1 MSTNKQLELAL
12 DIAVFAHRNVT
23 RQDGDPYIFHPLR
36 VASNTTYIKTKKQK
50 AVALLHDVL
59 EDTPI
64 SIPFLHQKGVSRD
77 ITDVLVLLTHKE
89 SEDYDTYI
97 KNIATNIDAM
107 LVKLADLEDNLR
119 VETLAKITEKE
130 EMRIQKY
137 KNAKNFI
144 LKQLEKNH
152 PEWFEKIQKEGLRND
167 H

>member
-12 DIAVFAHRNVT
+12 DIAIFAHRNVT

-50 AVALLHDVL
+50 AIALLHDVL

-64 SIPFLHQKGVSRD
+64 SIAFLHQKGVSRD

-89 SEDYDTYI
+89 SEDYDAYI
-97 KNIATNIDAM
+97 ERIATNIDAM
-107 LVKLADLEDNLR
+107 LVKLADLDDNLR

-130 EMRIQKY
+130 ELRIQKY

-144 LKQLEKNH
+144 LQQLEKNY
-152 PEWFEKIQKEGLRND
+152 PEWFEKNSESRFIT
-167 H
+167 